1 MKATLL
7 AVSCLLTLPLMAQ
20 NIAPRSAAPRVVPPP
35 GQQALA
41 ETTGLEQNITIRLQ
55 GTTTT
60 GSDIDLSLTG
70 VGPKFSADQV
80 VNNDTVLSC
89 EYLVSETETGYK
101 VSYVV
106 TARIKM
112 ATNVSATSTNF
123 EYRDVSISG
132 SAICTAGRPLVLLRN
147 GAKPLQ
153 LTISKEPEQTAPDK
167 ARDSPKPE

>member
-1 MKATLL
+1 MLF
-7 AVSCLLTLPLMAQ
+7 AVSCLLTLPMFAQ
-20 NIAPRSAAPRVVPPP
+20 NPAPRSAAPRVVPP
-35 GQQALA
+35 GLQAPV
-41 ETTGLEQNITIRLQ
+41 ETVGLQENITIRLQ

-80 VNNDTVLSC
+80 VNDDIVLSC

-106 TARIKM
+106 SARIKV
-112 ATNVSATSTNF
+112 ATQTGPNATSY

-132 SAICTAGRPLVLLRN
+132 SAICKAGRPLVLVRN

-153 LTISKEPEQTAPDK
+153 LTISKESEQTAPGK
-167 ARDSPKPE
+167 AGDPPKPE